1 MALVNIK
8 IEGFPYLVDDSL
20 TVLQACR
27 KCGYNIP
34 SLCSF
39 KNGKCSVASC
49 RVCLVAV
56 EGVQELVA
64 SCVYP
69 VHDGISIR
77 ISDPDEQVSN
87 YYFPTTTETVR
98 NVTKTAIANCWKWP
112 IWLWPDRIFTAEVK
126 RLQPMIKLLRRSS
139 AIHPNVFCAAVVS
152 RHVRMRRESE
162 F

>member
-49 RVCLVAV
+49 RV
-56 EGVQELVA
+56 
-64 SCVYP
+64 
-69 VHDGISIR
+69 
-77 ISDPDEQVSN
+77 
-87 YYFPTTTETVR
+87 
-98 NVTKTAIANCWKWP
+98 
-112 IWLWPDRIFTAEVK
+112 
-126 RLQPMIKLLRRSS
+126 
-139 AIHPNVFCAAVVS
+139 
-152 RHVRMRRESE
+152 
-162 F
+162 

>member
-49 RVCLVAV
+49 RVCLVRV
-56 EGVQELVA
+56 EGVRDLVA

-69 VHDGISIR
+69 VRDGMSIL
-77 ISDPDEQVSN
+77 ISDPDAVIARRTSVELLLSN
-87 YYFPTTTETVR
+87 H
-98 NVTKTAIANCWKWP
+98 N
-112 IWLWPDRIFTAEVK
+112 
-126 RLQPMIKLLRRSS
+126 RSCQECYKNGDCELS
-139 AIHPNVFCAAVVS
+139 
-152 RHVRMRRESE
+152 
-162 F
+162 